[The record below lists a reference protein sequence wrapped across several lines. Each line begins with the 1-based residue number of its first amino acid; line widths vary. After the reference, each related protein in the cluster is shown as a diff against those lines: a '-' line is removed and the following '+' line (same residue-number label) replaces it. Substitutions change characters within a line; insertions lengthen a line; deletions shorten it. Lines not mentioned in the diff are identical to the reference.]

1 MRDKDLR
8 ATILW
13 LAILLLSLSIVV
25 LYILTKVDPQGFVL
39 LFSPVGYV
47 VNLFRQATPGEKLTI
62 LYLPVGG
69 VIGWFLNQW
78 FSKKR

>member
-39 LFSPVGYV
+39 LFFPVGYV
-47 VNLFRQATPGEKLTI
+47 VNLFHQATPPRGQR
-62 LYLPVGG
+62 LYFNVNIIRISPRIV
-69 VIGWFLNQW
+69 
-78 FSKKR
+78 